1 MGREMWNYA
10 KLGVLGANANKFA
23 DLVGAL
29 VDGSHSVW
37 IVERHC
43 ADNRYFTRKHSKVRD
58 ARSRIRDGLPS
69 LHIASACLNAA
80 SHDAAY
86 LQTEMEWSALHPQ
99 RYAR

>member
-10 KLGVLGANANKFA
+10 KLGVLGASANKFA
-23 DLVGAL
+23 DLIGVL
-29 VDGSHSVW
+29 VDGSHSGW

-43 ADNRYFTRKHSKVRD
+43 AYNLYFTRKHSKVRD
-58 ARSRIRDGLPS
+58 ACSRVRGDLPS
-69 LHIASACLNAA
+69 HNIASTWLNAA

-86 LQTEMEWSALHPQ
+86 LQTEMEWSALYPQ